1 MYNDILYT
9 VNKKYRDIF
18 LASLYSLLEN
28 GNLSNVR
35 IHLVTDGFTKED
47 FDKVD
52 RIIGMF
58 PGTLIN
64 YYNLNCMNIEALNI
78 PNWRGS
84 QIANARLFIDS
95 ILDLHDVY
103 NLLYIDADT
112 IVVGPL
118 NELKEKSSREVVC
131 AVLDGASKRYGQELG
146 GLDKYFNSGIIYFN
160 INNWIGIEAE
170 DRIRYTLKNN
180 DKELRFPD
188 QDLFNLALN
197 GFISELPLEYNMAP
211 YAYCFNDSQLKRYF
225 NTSDRCYGYNEV
237 IKGKEKAKILH
248 SVGLF
253 GIKPWMENDVNP
265 FNDLFLEYLYKVDP
279 YFTLEE
285 LPLMKKLFTYNKDLF
300 YALIV
305 NRQRMPKPLVE
316 LGNKL
321 SLSLQQT
328 KKK

>member
-1 MYNDILYT
+1 MMYLYFSPFC
-9 VNKKYRDIF
+9 KF
-18 LASLYSLLEN
+18 
-28 GNLSNVR
+28 
-35 IHLVTDGFTKED
+35 
-47 FDKVD
+47 
-52 RIIGMF
+52 
-58 PGTLIN
+58 
-64 YYNLNCMNIEALNI
+64 
-78 PNWRGS
+78 
-84 QIANARLFIDS
+84 
-95 ILDLHDVY
+95 
-103 NLLYIDADT
+103 
-112 IVVGPL
+112 
-118 NELKEKSSREVVC
+118 
-131 AVLDGASKRYGQELG
+131 
-146 GLDKYFNSGIIYFN
+146 IIYFN

-253 GIKPWMENDVNP
+253 GIKPWMENDVNL